1 MRKDTNIMISISRRA
16 YVRPLITAVVP
27 AAIVLQSASPEPPSV
42 ISDPG
47 QDGFE
52 ALSKKI
58 EFDVWKEEEE
68 EETPTKPFKIDWRK
82 LSTQ

>member
-1 MRKDTNIMISISRRA
+1 MRKDTNIMTSTSRCV
-16 YVRPLITAVVP
+16 YVRPLIIAVVP
-27 AAIVLQSASPEPPSV
+27 AAIVLQSASLEPPSV

-58 EFDVWKEEEE
+58 EFDIWKDEEED
-68 EETPTKPFKIDWRK
+68 TSTKTFKFDWRK
-82 LSTQ
+82 ISTH

>member
-1 MRKDTNIMISISRRA
+1 MRKDTNIMTSTSRCP
-16 YVRPLITAVVP
+16 YVRPLITTVVP

-47 QDGFE
+47 QDGYE

-58 EFDVWKEEEE
+58 EFDVWKEDEE
-68 EETPTKPFKIDWRK
+68 EETLTKPFKFDWRK
-82 LSTQ
+82 ISTQ

>member
-1 MRKDTNIMISISRRA
+1 MRKDTNIMISFSRRA
-16 YVRPLITAVVP
+16 YVRPLIIAVVP

-47 QDGFE
+47 QDRFE
-52 ALSKKI
+52 VLSKKI

-68 EETPTKPFKIDWRK
+68 EETPTKPFKFDWRK
-82 LSTQ
+82 ISTQ

>member
-1 MRKDTNIMISISRRA
+1 MRKDTNIMTSTLRCA

-27 AAIVLQSASPEPPSV
+27 AAIVLQSASPEPPPV

-47 QDGFE
+47 QEGFE

-68 EETPTKPFKIDWRK
+68 EETPTKPFKFDWRK
-82 LSTQ
+82 ISTQ